1 MEGWIKLH
9 RQIIEH
15 PDYFSEPFTRVMA
28 WIDLLMLANHK
39 GMNMYVRGNK
49 VEIKRGDTAIAQ
61 ETLATRWKWSRS
73 KVRRYLNELEKDR
86 QIVQQKSNVIST
98 ISVVN
103 YDAYQSDDTTESTAD
118 DTTEDQQ
125 KADRKPAENPQK
137 STNKNVKNVKNV
149 KNDKKA
155 HTQFFSGKDKTRA
168 REVSQKAQDMLR
180 WIETH
185 TPSVQLME
193 FPITLRQ
200 AQAIVERMDDED
212 VIRILTDMCNKGA
225 TKRCRSAINTFNSYA
240 SRDFIL
246 KEKREKARNHEA
258 IQRGFVKK

>member
-15 PDYFSEPFTRVMA
+15 PDYFSEPFTRIMA

-61 ETLATRWKWSRS
+61 ETLATRWKWSRT
-73 KVRRYLNELEKDR
+73 KVKRYLNELEKDR
-86 QIVQQKSNVIST
+86 QIVQQKSNVINT
-98 ISVVN
+98 ISIVN
-103 YDAYQSDDTTESTAD
+103 YDAYQSDDTTESTAESLQ
-118 DTTEDQQ
+118 TT
-125 KADRKPAENPQK
+125 RRRTAESLQ
-137 STNKNVKNVKNV
+137 TNTNKNV

>member
-15 PDYFSEPFTRVMA
+15 PDYFSEPFTRIMA

-49 VEIKRGDTAIAQ
+49 VEIKRGETAIAQ
-61 ETLATRWKWSRS
+61 ETLATRWKWSRG
-73 KVRRYLNELEKDR
+73 KVKRYLNELEKDR

-98 ISVVN
+98 ISIVN
-103 YDAYQSDDTTESTAD
+103 YDAYQSDDTTESTANRTTD
-118 DTTEDQQ
+118 DTADGRQTVQQ
-125 KADRKPAENPQK
+125 TD
-137 STNKNVKNVKNV
+137 TNKNVKNV

-258 IQRGFVKK
+258 IQRGFANKQP

>member
-61 ETLATRWKWSRS
+61 ETLATRWKWSRT
-73 KVRRYLNELEKDR
+73 KVKRYLNELEKDR
-86 QIVQQKSNVIST
+86 QIVQQKSNVINT
-98 ISVVN
+98 ISIVN

-118 DTTEDQQ
+118 YTTEDQQ

-137 STNKNVKNVKNV
+137 STNKNVKNV

-168 REVSQKAQDMLR
+168 REVSQKAQDMRR

>member
-61 ETLATRWKWSRS
+61 ETLATRWKWSRT
-73 KVRRYLNELEKDR
+73 KVKRYLNELEKDR
-86 QIVQQKSNVIST
+86 QIVQQKSNVINT
-98 ISVVN
+98 ISIVN
-103 YDAYQSDDTTESTAD
+103 YDAYQSDDTTESTAESLQ
-118 DTTEDQQ
+118 TT
-125 KADRKPAENPQK
+125 RRRTAESLQ
-137 STNKNVKNVKNV
+137 TNTNKNV

>member
-28 WIDLLMLANHK
+28 WIDLLVLANHK

-61 ETLATRWKWSRS
+61 ETLATRWKWSRT
-73 KVRRYLNELEKDR
+73 KVKRYLNELEKDR
-86 QIVQQKSNVIST
+86 QIVQQKSNVINT
-98 ISVVN
+98 ISIVN
-103 YDAYQSDDTTESTAD
+103 YDAYQSDDTTESAAD

-137 STNKNVKNVKNV
+137 STNKNVKNV
-149 KNDKKA
+149 KKA

>member
-103 YDAYQSDDTTESTAD
+103 YDAYQSDDTTESTA
-118 DTTEDQQ
+118 ESLQ
-125 KADRKPAENPQK
+125 
-137 STNKNVKNVKNV
+137 TNTNKNVKNV

>member
-61 ETLATRWKWSRS
+61 ETLATRWKWSRT
-73 KVRRYLNELEKDR
+73 KVKRYLNELEKDR
-86 QIVQQKSNVIST
+86 QIVQQKSNVINT
-98 ISVVN
+98 ISIVN
-103 YDAYQSDDTTESTAD
+103 YDAYQSYDTTESTAD

-137 STNKNVKNVKNV
+137 STNKNVKNV

-258 IQRGFVKK
+258 IQRGFVKKQR

>member
-61 ETLATRWKWSRS
+61 ETLATRWKWSRT
-73 KVRRYLNELEKDR
+73 KVKRYLNELEKDR
-86 QIVQQKSNVIST
+86 QIVQQKSNVINT
-98 ISVVN
+98 ISIVN

-125 KADRKPAENPQK
+125 KISRKPTENPQK
-137 STNKNVKNVKNV
+137 STNKNVKNV

>member
-61 ETLATRWKWSRS
+61 ETLATRWKWSRT
-73 KVRRYLNELEKDR
+73 KVKRYLNELEKDR

-125 KADRKPAENPQK
+125 KADRKPTENPQK
-137 STNKNVKNVKNV
+137 STNKNVKNV

>member
-61 ETLATRWKWSRS
+61 ETLATRWKWSRT
-73 KVRRYLNELEKDR
+73 KVKRYLNELEKDR
-86 QIVQQKSNVIST
+86 QIVQQKSNVINT
-98 ISVVN
+98 ISIVN

-137 STNKNVKNVKNV
+137 STNKNVKNV

>member
-15 PDYFSEPFTRVMA
+15 PDYFSEPFMA

-39 GMNMYVRGNK
+39 GMNMNVRGNK

-103 YDAYQSDDTTESTAD
+103 YDAYQSDDTTESTAESLQ
-118 DTTEDQQ
+118 TT
-125 KADRKPAENPQK
+125 RRRTAESLQ
-137 STNKNVKNVKNV
+137 TNTNKNVKNV

-258 IQRGFVKK
+258 IQRGFVNKQP

>member
-1 MEGWIKLH
+1 MKGWIKLH

-103 YDAYQSDDTTESTAD
+103 YDAYQSDDTTESTAESLQ
-118 DTTEDQQ
+118 TT
-125 KADRKPAENPQK
+125 RRRTAESLQ
-137 STNKNVKNVKNV
+137 TNTNKNV

-258 IQRGFVKK
+258 IQRGFVNKQP

>member
-1 MEGWIKLH
+1 MEYDYREYRKDSQAVLREKNSRREKMDHFLSSEERKKEGREPEKKLE
-9 RQIIEH
+9 IGNSYGTFEIG
-15 PDYFSEPFTRVMA
+15 FSKA
-28 WIDLLMLANHK
+28 
-39 GMNMYVRGNK
+39 
-49 VEIKRGDTAIAQ
+49 
-61 ETLATRWKWSRS
+61 
-73 KVRRYLNELEKDR
+73 
-86 QIVQQKSNVIST
+86 
-98 ISVVN
+98 
-103 YDAYQSDDTTESTAD
+103 AD

-137 STNKNVKNVKNV
+137 STNKNVKNVKN
-149 KNDKKA
+149 DKKA
-155 HTQFFSGKDKTRA
+155 HTRFFSGKDKTRA

-212 VIRILTDMCNKGA
+212 IIRILTDMCNKGA

>member
-61 ETLATRWKWSRS
+61 ETLATRWKWSRT
-73 KVRRYLNELEKDR
+73 KVKRYLNELEKDR
-86 QIVQQKSNVIST
+86 QIVQQKSNVINT
-98 ISVVN
+98 ISIVN

-137 STNKNVKNVKNV
+137 STNKNVKNV

-258 IQRGFVKK
+258 IQRGFIKK

>member
-61 ETLATRWKWSRS
+61 ETLATRWKWSRT
-73 KVRRYLNELEKDR
+73 KVKRYLNELEKDR
-86 QIVQQKSNVIST
+86 QIVQQKSNVINT
-98 ISVVN
+98 ISIVN

-137 STNKNVKNVKNV
+137 STNKNVKNV

-200 AQAIVERMDDED
+200 AQAIVERIDDED

>member
-103 YDAYQSDDTTESTAD
+103 YDAYQSDDTTESTAESLQ
-118 DTTEDQQ
+118 TT
-125 KADRKPAENPQK
+125 RRRTAESLQ
-137 STNKNVKNVKNV
+137 TNTNKNV

-258 IQRGFVKK
+258 IQRGFVNK

>member
-103 YDAYQSDDTTESTAD
+103 YDAYQSDDTTESTAESLQ
-118 DTTEDQQ
+118 TT
-125 KADRKPAENPQK
+125 RRRTAESLQ
-137 STNKNVKNVKNV
+137 TNTNKNV

-180 WIETH
+180 WIEAR

>member
-61 ETLATRWKWSRS
+61 ETLATRWKWSRT
-73 KVRRYLNELEKDR
+73 KVKRYLNELEKDR
-86 QIVQQKSNVIST
+86 QIVQQKSNVINT
-98 ISVVN
+98 ISIVN
-103 YDAYQSDDTTESTAD
+103 YDAYQSDDTTESSAD

-137 STNKNVKNVKNV
+137 STNKNVKNV

>member
-15 PDYFSEPFTRVMA
+15 PDYFSEPFTRIMA

-61 ETLATRWKWSRS
+61 ETLATRWKWSRG
-73 KVRRYLNELEKDR
+73 KVKRYLNELEKDR
-86 QIVQQKSNVIST
+86 QIIQQRSNVIST
-98 ISVVN
+98 ISIVN
-103 YDAYQSDDTTESTAD
+103 YDAYQSDDTTESTANRTTD
-118 DTTEDQQ
+118 DTADGRQTVQQ
-125 KADRKPAENPQK
+125 TD
-137 STNKNVKNVKNV
+137 TNKNVKNV
-149 KNDKKA
+149 KNDKKT

-180 WIETH
+180 WIEAC

-246 KEKREKARNHEA
+246 KEKHEKARNHEA
-258 IQRGFVKK
+258 IQRGFANKQP

>member
-61 ETLATRWKWSRS
+61 ETLATRWKWSRT
-73 KVRRYLNELEKDR
+73 KVKRYLNELEKDR
-86 QIVQQKSNVIST
+86 QIVQQKSNVINT
-98 ISVVN
+98 ISIVN

-137 STNKNVKNVKNV
+137 STNKNVKNV

-212 VIRILTDMCNKGA
+212 IIRILTDMCNKGA

>member
-61 ETLATRWKWSRS
+61 ETLATRWKWSRT
-73 KVRRYLNELEKDR
+73 KVKRYLNELEKDR
-86 QIVQQKSNVIST
+86 QIVQQKSNVINT
-98 ISVVN
+98 ISIVN
-103 YDAYQSDDTTESTAD
+103 YDAYQSDDTTESSAD

-137 STNKNVKNVKNV
+137 STNKNVKNV

-200 AQAIVERMDDED
+200 AQAIIERMDDED

>member
-61 ETLATRWKWSRS
+61 ETLATRWKWSRT
-73 KVRRYLNELEKDR
+73 KVKRYLNELEKDR
-86 QIVQQKSNVIST
+86 QIVQQKSNVINT
-98 ISVVN
+98 ISIVN
-103 YDAYQSDDTTESTAD
+103 YDAYQSDDTTESSAD

-125 KADRKPAENPQK
+125 KADRKPAENQQK
-137 STNKNVKNVKNV
+137 STNKNVKNV

>member
-61 ETLATRWKWSRS
+61 KTLATRWKWSRS

-103 YDAYQSDDTTESTAD
+103 YDAYQSDDTTESTAESLQ
-118 DTTEDQQ
+118 TT
-125 KADRKPAENPQK
+125 RRRTAESLQ
-137 STNKNVKNVKNV
+137 TNTNKNV

>member
-103 YDAYQSDDTTESTAD
+103 YDAYQSDDTTESTA
-118 DTTEDQQ
+118 ESLQ
-125 KADRKPAENPQK
+125 
-137 STNKNVKNVKNV
+137 TNTNKNV

>member
-103 YDAYQSDDTTESTAD
+103 YDAYQSDDTTESTAESLQ
-118 DTTEDQQ
+118 TT
-125 KADRKPAENPQK
+125 RRRTAESLQTN
-137 STNKNVKNVKNV
+137 TNKNVKND

-258 IQRGFVKK
+258 IQRGFVNKQP

>member
-15 PDYFSEPFTRVMA
+15 PDYFSEPFTRIMA

-49 VEIKRGDTAIAQ
+49 VEIKRGETAIAQ
-61 ETLATRWKWSRS
+61 ETLATRWKWSRG
-73 KVRRYLNELEKDR
+73 KVKRYLNELEKDR

-103 YDAYQSDDTTESTAD
+103 YDAYQSDDTTESTAESLQ
-118 DTTEDQQ
+118 TT
-125 KADRKPAENPQK
+125 RRRTAESLQ
-137 STNKNVKNVKNV
+137 TNTNKNV

-180 WIETH
+180 WIEAR

-258 IQRGFVKK
+258 IQRGFANKQP

>member
-61 ETLATRWKWSRS
+61 ETLATRWKWSRT
-73 KVRRYLNELEKDR
+73 KVKRYLNELEKDR
-86 QIVQQKSNVIST
+86 QIVQQKSNVINT
-98 ISVVN
+98 ISIVN

-137 STNKNVKNVKNV
+137 STNKNVKNVKN
-149 KNDKKA
+149 DKKA
-155 HTQFFSGKDKTRA
+155 HTRFFSGKDKTRA

-212 VIRILTDMCNKGA
+212 IIRILTDMCNKGA

>member
-61 ETLATRWKWSRS
+61 ETLATRWKWSRT
-73 KVRRYLNELEKDR
+73 KVKRYLNELEKDR
-86 QIVQQKSNVIST
+86 QIVQQKSNVINT
-98 ISVVN
+98 ISIVN

-125 KADRKPAENPQK
+125 KADRKPTESRQK
-137 STNKNVKNVKNV
+137 STNKNVKNV

-200 AQAIVERMDDED
+200 AQEIVERMDDED

>member
-61 ETLATRWKWSRS
+61 ETLATRWKWSRT
-73 KVRRYLNELEKDR
+73 KVKRYLNELEKDR
-86 QIVQQKSNVIST
+86 QIVQQKSNVINT
-98 ISVVN
+98 ISIVN
-103 YDAYQSDDTTESTAD
+103 YDAYQSDDTTESSAD

-137 STNKNVKNVKNV
+137 STNKNVKNV

-258 IQRGFVKK
+258 IQRGFVNKQR

>member
-1 MEGWIKLH
+1 MEGWIKRH

-103 YDAYQSDDTTESTAD
+103 YDAYQSDDTTESTAESLQ
-118 DTTEDQQ
+118 TT
-125 KADRKPAENPQK
+125 RRRTAESLQ
-137 STNKNVKNVKNV
+137 TNTNKNV

>member
-61 ETLATRWKWSRS
+61 ETLATRWKWSRT
-73 KVRRYLNELEKDR
+73 KVKRYLNELEKDR
-86 QIVQQKSNVIST
+86 QIVQQKSNVINT
-98 ISVVN
+98 ISIVN

-137 STNKNVKNVKNV
+137 STNKNVKNV

-258 IQRGFVKK
+258 IQRGFVKKQR

>member
-103 YDAYQSDDTTESTAD
+103 YDAYQSDDTTESTAESLQ
-118 DTTEDQQ
+118 TTS
-125 KADRKPAENPQK
+125 RRTAESLQ
-137 STNKNVKNVKNV
+137 TNTNKNV